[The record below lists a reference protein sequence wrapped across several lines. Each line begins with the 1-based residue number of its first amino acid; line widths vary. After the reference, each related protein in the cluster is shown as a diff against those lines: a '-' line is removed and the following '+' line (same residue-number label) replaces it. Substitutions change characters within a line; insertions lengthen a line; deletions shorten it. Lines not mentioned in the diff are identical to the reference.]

1 MGSVVVAQEQG
12 QDWAAYNGDSCQV
25 IKGIPDNS
33 VGYII
38 YSPPFSSLYTYSDF
52 AEDMGNCNGDE
63 EFFEHFKYLIG
74 DLYRILQP
82 GRCMSVHCMELP
94 TSKERDG
101 FIGMRDFPGELIRAF
116 QEAGFIFHSRVTIWK
131 DPLIA
136 ATRTKAL
143 GLLHKQIQKDSAIC
157 RQGIADYL
165 ITMRKPGENQ
175 NPIAHPNGLTHYA
188 GSDVIDI
195 PRNDIKYSH
204 NVWRKYASPVWMDI
218 RQTNTLNEK
227 MARDKED
234 ERHTCPLQLDVIE
247 RGITLWSNPGDIVF
261 TPFMGIGSEV
271 HQAVKMGRRGIG
283 IELKPSYFE
292 CAVKNIR
299 SAEESKNSVIDLF

>member
-175 NPIAHPNGLTHYA
+175 NPIAHPKGLTHYA

-247 RGITLWSNPGDIVF
+247 RGITLWSNPGYIVF

-271 HQAVKMGRRGIG
+271 YQAVKMGRRGIG